1 MAHTISVDSKTI
13 VIKSENEIEL
23 FEIIKYVNQRK
34 KIKNLTKLHEYSQL
48 EKNWDSEGAKP
59 FAKKLINYAWE
70 IIIKLDIQPEIFPT
84 MRESIQ
90 LEYEKDNGDYLEFEI
105 YEDRIEVFEI
115 IAKNER
121 EYNVYATNDL
131 NGIVNEFQR
140 RDG

>member
-115 IAKNER
+115 IAKSEK
-121 EYNVYATNDL
+121 EYNISVTDDL
-131 NGIVNEFQR
+131 NDIVNEFHR
-140 RDG
+140 KDG